1 MEKFFENMARNGGI
15 SLFKAQ
21 KAKRMD
27 VFKREKKMAMLW
39 LQSNSLNQ
47 YQSQ

>member
-1 MEKFFENMARNGGI
+1 MEKFFENMARKGGI

-27 VFKREKKMAMLW
+27 VFKREKKKWQCYGYNLTA
-39 LQSNSLNQ
+39 
-47 YQSQ
+47 